1 MIATGNGGIRE
12 ADDGGSLRFRTLSR
26 DERQRL
32 LAIAKRSL
40 GKPKTY
46 TGRIGPFETV
56 VQPQGSWGC
65 GPLGCMAEGVPPP
78 EAHSRLSI
86 SRPYTS

>member
-12 ADDGGSLRFRTLSR
+12 ADDGGSLRFRTLSC
-26 DERQRL
+26 DERQQL
-32 LAIAKRSL
+32 LAIAERSL
-40 GKPKTY
+40 GKPKAY
-46 TGRIGPFETV
+46 TGHIGPYEAV
-56 VQPQGSWGC
+56 VQPQGSG
-65 GPLGCMAEGVPPP
+65 GPTVGCMAEGVPPP